1 MIGKIIGLIISLALI
16 IAGLSGNFVLKG
28 TNSSAALVIVGAI
41 FLVFDIIGMVKYKR
55 NNNDV

>member
-1 MIGKIIGLIISLALI
+1 MVARIIGLIISIGLI
-16 IAGLSGNFVLKG
+16 IAGLSGEFVLKG